1 MAPKTWIIK
10 DLLRVTT
17 DYLKAK
23 GIESPRLNAEIMLAH
38 QLGKDRVQLYLH
50 FDQPLQEREIN
61 EYRGLIR
68 RRVTREPVEYIIGL
82 QEFWS
87 LPFRVGPGVLIP
99 RAESEVLVE
108 QVLRFHREGGL
119 TGDGFPVM
127 LDLGTGCG
135 ALAICLAKE
144 LADATVWATD
154 ISEQALAYARLNSS
168 EWGVAERV
176 VFRQG
181 DLWEPLRGQDLTF
194 DVILSN
200 PPYVAAEDYASL
212 SPEVRDHEP
221 KLALD
226 GKEQGTYYIREIIAG
241 ATDYLNP
248 GGRLLIEMDPRQ
260 TSEVVATLEASDHY
274 EEVRRIQ
281 DYSNRYR
288 VVVAKKRKDIV

>member
-10 DLLRVTT
+10 DLLRVSA

-68 RRVTREPVEYIIGL
+68 RRVNREPVEYIVGL

-87 LPFRVGPGVLIP
+87 LAFRVGRGVLIP
-99 RAESEVLVE
+99 RAESELLVE

-119 TGDGFPVM
+119 TGGGFPVI

-135 ALAICLAKE
+135 ALAICLAKK

-154 ISEQALAYARLNSS
+154 ISEEALAYARLNSS
-168 EWGVAERV
+168 EHGVAERV
-176 VFRQG
+176 MFRQG
-181 DLWEPLRGQDLTF
+181 DLWEPLKGQDLTF

-212 SPEVRDHEP
+212 PPEVRDCEP
-221 KLALD
+221 RVALD
-226 GKEQGTYYIREIIAG
+226 GGEQGTFYIREIIAG

-248 GGRLLIEMDPRQ
+248 GGRLLVEMDPRQ
-260 TSEVVATLEASDHY
+260 TSEIVATLEASDHY
-274 EEVRRIQ
+274 EGVRRIR
-281 DYSNRYR
+281 DYSHRYR
-288 VVVAKKRKDIV
+288 VVLAKKRKDIA

>member
-1 MAPKTWIIK
+1 MAPKTWIVK
-10 DLLRVTT
+10 DLLKVTA
-17 DYLKAK
+17 DYLKVK

-50 FDQPLQEREIN
+50 FDQPLHEREIN

-68 RRVTREPVEYIIGL
+68 RRVNREPVEYIIGL

-99 RAESEVLVE
+99 RAESELLVE
-108 QVLRFHREGGL
+108 QVLRFHRDAGGV
-119 TGDGFPVM
+119 PVF

-135 ALAICLAKE
+135 ALAVCLAKE

-154 ISEQALAYARLNSS
+154 ISDEALAYARQNASQH
-168 EWGVAERV
+168 GVAERV
-176 VFRQG
+176 IFKQG

-194 DVILSN
+194 DAILSN
-200 PPYVAAEDYASL
+200 PPYVAAEDYAAL
-212 SPEVRDHEP
+212 PPEVRHHEP
-221 KLALD
+221 RLALD

-248 GGRLLIEMDPRQ
+248 GGRLLVEMDPHQ
-260 TSEVVATLEASDHY
+260 TSEVVAMLEASDHY
-274 EEVRRIQ
+274 EGVRRIQ
-281 DYSNRYR
+281 DYGHRYR
-288 VVVAKKRKDIV
+288 VVLATKRKDIS